1 MSLPNTSL
9 KTMSSAPPK
18 KHRTWKKKKPHQWVD
33 DPEFRA
39 PLHKNSF
46 AKPAPAT
53 SLAEWDESHA
63 DQVPLTYASSG
74 KRNLRSELVREHI
87 WPMASRCSMRK
98 IRWIWI
104 YHNKDCHDLAPYA
117 FSERKTPYWEY
128 KDVTLPVP
136 AETEST
142 PQDPP
147 THNPPNQMPQENP
160 KPGSSTEFAVV
171 IKDEPDVRVVKQERE
186 TTANVCGMEAAN
198 ESLSAVQPFHIP
210 QPGFPGIQTNLSEP
224 QAGSLG
230 LREDRIL
237 DTDSRPR
244 QLILEE
250 MAPIV
255 SRYYELWAKLKSIH
269 ALEQI
274 QKDVVQQPFP
284 LQSLNMPAPM
294 PGHQWHE
301 HMNALGQSALPFLP
315 PHPDPQ
321 PLYSPNIPMTN
332 AVSPQVGHSR
342 SRQTV
347 RTFEHKTAPCSDTDG
362 SDDSDGCPDPV
373 ELLDNGNSSVRSC
386 SSCDDDDEVSS
397 SAPKQSSSTAKRR
410 DKQIKDKH
418 HSAKKRSH
426 GDKSPDRVNTNAP
439 RHVKKKSIQERS
451 VQSDGC
457 TSSNNNAG
465 KLKRKREDVASGVEG
480 NSDDNSSSDAE
491 TSPQRKKGSA
501 KVDERPSAS
510 SKHKT
515 EERKVCSKSENTTTP
530 KETSKKKKKA
540 KSSHDREHS
549 QHHPKSKSPA
559 VSRIKAKSEPPR
571 PVKTEKRKPEKSK
584 RADGREAYD
593 SVHLDRRS
601 LIESS

>member
-1 MSLPNTSL
+1 M
-9 KTMSSAPPK
+9 
-18 KHRTWKKKKPHQWVD
+18 Q
-33 DPEFRA
+33 
-39 PLHKNSF
+39 
-46 AKPAPAT
+46 
-53 SLAEWDESHA
+53 
-63 DQVPLTYASSG
+63 
-74 KRNLRSELVREHI
+74 
-87 WPMASRCSMRK
+87 
-98 IRWIWI
+98 
-104 YHNKDCHDLAPYA
+104 
-117 FSERKTPYWEY
+117 
-128 KDVTLPVP
+128 
-136 AETEST
+136 AETESNHQNPLT
-142 PQDPP
+142 Y
-147 THNPPNQMPQENP
+147 NPPNQMPQEDP
-160 KPGSSTEFAVV
+160 KLGSSTDFAVV
-171 IKDEPDVRVVKQERE
+171 IKDEPDVCVVKQERE
-186 TTANVCGMEAAN
+186 NTAIVSGVGAAN
-198 ESLSAVQPFHIP
+198 ESVSAVQPFHIP
-210 QPGFPGIQTNLSEP
+210 LAGFLGTQANLSEP
-224 QAGSLG
+224 QAGTLG
-230 LREDRIL
+230 SREDRIL

-250 MAPIV
+250 MAPLV

-315 PHPDPQ
+315 LHPDPQ
-321 PLYSPNIPMTN
+321 PLYSPNIPMTD

-347 RTFEHKTAPCSDTDG
+347 GTVEHKTAPCSDTDG

-373 ELLDNGNSSVRSC
+373 EPLDNGNSSVRSC

-410 DKQIKDKH
+410 DKQIKYKH

-426 GDKSPDRVNTNAP
+426 GEKSPDRVNTNAH
-439 RHVKKKSIQERS
+439 RHVKKKSLRERS

-457 TSSNNNAG
+457 TSSDNNPH
-465 KLKRKREDVASGVEG
+465 KRKRKREDVASGLEG
-480 NSDDNSSSDAE
+480 NSDNNSSSDAE

-510 SKHKT
+510 NKRKT
-515 EERKVCSKSENTTTP
+515 EERKVCSKSDNTTAP
-530 KETSKKKKKA
+530 KETPRKKKKA
-540 KSSHDREHS
+540 KSSHNREHS

-559 VSRIKAKSEPPR
+559 VSRTKAKSEPPK
-571 PVKTEKRKPEKSK
+571 PVKTENHKPKKIK

-593 SVHLDRRS
+593 SVHPDRRN
-601 LIESS
+601 LIELS

>member
-18 KHRTWKKKKPHQWVD
+18 KVRTWKKTKPHSWTPD
-33 DPEFRA
+33 ADLYA
-39 PLHKNSF
+39 PMHKNSF
-46 AKPAPAT
+46 AKPAPAIT
-53 SLAEWDESHA
+53 LAQWYSNNAGQMDGTLA
-63 DQVPLTYASSG
+63 NA
-74 KRNLRSELVREHI
+74 KRRLAVEVFREKI
-87 WPMASRCSMRK
+87 WPVESRHSRRK
-98 IRWIWI
+98 LRWIWL
-104 YHNKDCHDLAPYA
+104 YHNFDCHKLAPYA
-117 FSERKTPYWEY
+117 FSERKQPYYEY
-128 KDVTLPVP
+128 RETTLPEP
-136 AETEST
+136 AETESNH
-142 PQDPP
+142 QDPL
-147 THNPPNQMPQENP
+147 THNPPNQMPQEDP
-160 KPGSSTEFAVV
+160 KLGSSTDFAVV

-186 TTANVCGMEAAN
+186 TTANVSGMGAAN

-210 QPGFPGIQTNLSEP
+210 QAGFPGIQTNLSEP
-224 QAGSLG
+224 QAGTFGS
-230 LREDRIL
+230 REDRIL

-250 MAPIV
+250 MAPLV

-301 HMNALGQSALPFLP
+301 HMNALGQPALPFLP

-321 PLYSPNIPMTN
+321 SLYSPNIPMTN

-347 RTFEHKTAPCSDTDG
+347 GTVEHKTAPCSDTDG

-373 ELLDNGNSSVRSC
+373 EPLDNGNSSVRSC

-397 SAPKQSSSTAKRR
+397 SAPKQSCSTAKRR

-418 HSAKKRSH
+418 HSAKKRSD

-439 RHVKKKSIQERS
+439 RHVKKKSLRERS

-457 TSSNNNAG
+457 TSSDNNPR
-465 KLKRKREDVASGVEG
+465 KRKRKREDVASGLEG

-510 SKHKT
+510 NKRKT
-515 EERKVCSKSENTTTP
+515 EERKVCSKPENVITS
-530 KETSKKKKKA
+530 KETLKKKKKE
-540 KSSHDREHS
+540 KSSHNREHS
-549 QHHPKSKSPA
+549 QQHPKSKSPA
-559 VSRIKAKSEPPR
+559 VSRTKAKSEPPK
-571 PVKTEKRKPEKSK
+571 PVKTKNHKPKKSK

-593 SVHLDRRS
+593 SVHPDRRS